1 MPDPSCWHSRQPGGM
16 DAGLTLPSQGSSA
29 VGQVSWRRRRAGGS
43 ILVFERVQL
52 TSLVRSLLL
61 SDQPILDVRDLSV
74 SFETP
79 DGRVEAV
86 KNLSFSVH
94 AGECLGL
101 VGESGS
107 GKSQTVLAAIGL
119 TAANGAISGSISF
132 GGVEIT
138 RLTRRDLDN
147 IRGSRIGMIFQDPLT
162 SLTPHMTVGAQ
173 MAEVLARHRGI
184 RGAQAEKRIV
194 DWLER
199 VRIPE
204 ARRRLHQFPHELS
217 GGMRQRVMIASAM
230 LCEPQLLLADE
241 PTTALDVTVQSQVLD
256 LMDELKRETGAGLVL
271 ITHDMGVIA
280 RMADNVVV
288 MRHGE
293 AVERGSADDVFSA
306 PKHSY
311 TRLLLDA
318 MPRMDR
324 TDRGLRP
331 SVGPAP
337 HKDVEPILQVEDL
350 HVTFPVSVPGGLF
363 GRRIPLRAVDGVSLS
378 LRPGETVGIV
388 GESGCGK
395 STLARSV
402 LRLVAPSAG
411 SVAWLG
417 RDIARLRRHE
427 MQPLRK
433 ELQIVF
439 QDPLA
444 SLDPRMTIGQSISEP
459 LRVFQPRT
467 SSRDRESAAREMMQR
482 MGLDAGLVNRYPHE
496 LSGGQNQR
504 VGIARAMI
512 LRPRLVVCDE
522 AVSALDVSVQAQI
535 LDLLIDLQREF
546 GMAMMFISHDLSVIR
561 EICHRVMVLY
571 LGRVVEAAARD
582 ELFANPRHPYTR
594 ALLSAVPAPDP
605 GKERA
610 RMRVKLHGDLP
621 SPLDPK
627 ASLRF
632 LKSRLTEGPP
642 FYRPALI
649 EVSPDHFVAE
659 HDQFDGVA
667 GISAA

>member
-1 MPDPSCWHSRQPGGM
+1 L
-16 DAGLTLPSQGSSA
+16 AG
-29 VGQVSWRRRRAGGS
+29 
-43 ILVFERVQL
+43 
-52 TSLVRSLLL
+52 
-61 SDQPILDVRDLSV
+61 QPILDVKDLSV
-74 SFETP
+74 SFKTP

-86 KNLSFSVH
+86 KQLSFGV
-94 AGECLGL
+94 APGECLGL

-107 GKSQTVLAAIGL
+107 GKSQSVLAIMGL
-119 TAANGAISGSISF
+119 TAANGEVGGSIRF
-132 GGVEIT
+132 DGQEIKGLS
-138 RLTRRDLDN
+138 RQGLN
-147 IRGSRIGMIFQDPLT
+147 QIRGSRIAMIFQDPLT

-173 MAEVLARHRGI
+173 MTEVLARHKKE
-184 RGAQAEKRIV
+184 RGAVAEKHIL

-230 LCEPQLLLADE
+230 LCEPSLLLADE
-241 PTTALDVTVQSQVLD
+241 PTTALDVTVQAQVLD
-256 LMDELKRETGAGLVL
+256 LMDELKRETQAGLVL

-280 RMADNVVV
+280 RMADRVVV
-288 MRHGE
+288 MKDGE
-293 AVERGSADDVFSA
+293 AVERGDVDQIFA
-306 PKHSY
+306 KPAHAY
-311 TRLLLDA
+311 TAMLLDA
-318 MPRMDR
+318 MPRLDR
-324 TDRGLRP
+324 ADRGLRP
-331 SVGPAP
+331 AIAPLPPANA
-337 HKDVEPILQVEDL
+337 EPLLKVDDL
-350 HVTFPVSVPGGLF
+350 HIQFPVTVAGGLF
-363 GRRIPLRAVDGVSLS
+363 AKRVPLRAVDGVTLS
-378 LRPGETVGIV
+378 LRPGETLGVV

-395 STLARSV
+395 STLARGV
-402 LRLVAPSAG
+402 LRLLDPSAG

-417 RDIARLRRHE
+417 RNIVGIGRKQ

-444 SLDPRMTIGQSISEP
+444 SLDPRMTIGESIAEP
-459 LRVFQPRT
+459 FTVFRPEV
-467 SSRDRESAAREMMQR
+467 DKKGREAAAREIMER
-482 MGLDAGLVNRYPHE
+482 MDLNPAFVNRYPHE

-512 LRPRLVVCDE
+512 LKPKLVVCDE

-535 LDLLIDLQREF
+535 LDLLIDLQKEL
-546 GMAMMFISHDLSVIR
+546 GLALMFISHDLSVVR

-571 LGRVVEAAARD
+571 LGRVVETAPRD
-582 ELFANPRHPYTR
+582 MLFNDPRHPYTR

-605 GKERA
+605 ALERA
-610 RMRVKLHGDLP
+610 RKRIKLQGDLP

-632 LKSRLTEGPP
+632 LKSKLTDKGP

-649 EVSPDHFVAE
+649 EVTPGHFVAE
-659 HDQFDGVA
+659 HDPADGA
-667 GISAA
+667 PGLYAA

>member
-1 MPDPSCWHSRQPGGM
+1 
-16 DAGLTLPSQGSSA
+16 LPA
-29 VGQVSWRRRRAGGS
+29 
-43 ILVFERVQL
+43 
-52 TSLVRSLLL
+52 
-61 SDQPILDVRDLSV
+61 QPILDVRDLSV

-86 KNLSFSVH
+86 KKLSFDV
-94 AGECLGL
+94 ARGECLGL

-107 GKSQTVLAAIGL
+107 GKSQTVLAAMGL
-119 TAANGAISGSISF
+119 TAANGIVEGSIKF
-132 GGVEIT
+132 DGQEIT
-138 RLTRRDLDN
+138 GLGRKELND
-147 IRGSRIGMIFQDPLT
+147 IRGAKMAMIFQDPLT

-173 MAEVLARHRGI
+173 MAEVLARHKNLKGE
-184 RGAQAEKRIV
+184 AAETRIV
-194 DWLER
+194 EWLER

-204 ARRRLHQFPHELS
+204 AKRRLHQFPHELS

-230 LCEPQLLLADE
+230 LCEPQVLLADE
-241 PTTALDVTVQSQVLD
+241 PTTALDVTVQAQVLD

-280 RMADNVVV
+280 RMADRVVV

-293 AVERGSADDVFSA
+293 AVERGNVDDVFAS
-306 PKHSY
+306 PKHEY
-311 TRLLLDA
+311 TRMLLEA

-324 TDRGLRP
+324 ADRGSRP
-331 SVGPAP
+331 SIGAAPAKEVKP
-337 HKDVEPILQVEDL
+337 LLQVDDL
-350 HVTFPVSVPGGLF
+350 HVTFPVSVPGGFF
-363 GRRIPLRAVDGVSLS
+363 GKRVPLRAVDGVSFS
-378 LRPGETVGIV
+378 LRPGETVGVV

-395 STLARSV
+395 STLARGV
-402 LRLVAPSAG
+402 LRLLDPSAG

-417 RDIARLRRHE
+417 RNIAKVSRKQ
-427 MQPLRK
+427 MQPLRQ

-444 SLDPRMTIGQSISEP
+444 SLDPRMTIGQSIAEP
-459 LRVFQPRT
+459 LTVFRPDMNAKAKEQ
-467 SSRDRESAAREMMQR
+467 AAREMMAR
-482 MGLDAGLVNRYPHE
+482 MGLDPAMVNRYPHE

-512 LRPRLVVCDE
+512 LKPKLVVCDE

-535 LDLLIDLQREF
+535 LDLLIDLQKEF
-546 GMAMMFISHDLSVIR
+546 GLAMMFISHDLSVIR

-571 LGRVVEAAARD
+571 LGRVVETASRE
-582 ELFANPRHPYTR
+582 ELFSNPQHPYTR
-594 ALLSAVPAPDP
+594 ALLSAVPSPDP
-605 GKERA
+605 VKERS
-610 RMRVKLHGDLP
+610 RVKVKLHGDLP

-632 LKSRLTEGPP
+632 MKSKLTDKAP

-649 EVSPDHFVAE
+649 EVSPGHWVAE
-659 HDQFDGVA
+659 HDPADGVA
-667 GISAA
+667 GLTAA